1 MSDFLSASGAFVRLT
16 ALQPAEHNST
26 AAVVKIIKN
35 FFIILISFLQ
45 GGISLL
51 YYNINFTSSK
61 EFFEK
66 GHCKA
71 AVKLI

>member
-45 GGISLL
+45 GGILLL

-71 AVKLI
+71 AAKLV